1 MASNKRLNSV
11 AQSIA
16 HHAVSGLSYVHP
28 HLGEMCDKK
37 GITSVEINILADD
50 FYPSYFDANTPLRLS
65 LNHLKARFFEILKRE
80 GFSEN
85 DISGVTLSFEFDFT
99 KWDYYCSICTSK
111 IITHSGS
118 VYEKTVN
125 FEGFTEQQ
133 H

>member
-37 GITSVEINILADD
+37 EFTSVEINVLADD
-50 FYPSYFDANTPLRLS
+50 IYPSNLDDNTPLRLS
-65 LNHLKARFFEILKRE
+65 LNQLRARFLEILKSE
-80 GFSEN
+80 GFSKN
-85 DISGVTLSFEFDFT
+85 DISGATLKFEFDFT
-99 KWDYYCSICTSK
+99 KWDYYCSICTCK
-111 IITHSGS
+111 IITLTGS
-118 VYEKTVN
+118 LYEKTVN